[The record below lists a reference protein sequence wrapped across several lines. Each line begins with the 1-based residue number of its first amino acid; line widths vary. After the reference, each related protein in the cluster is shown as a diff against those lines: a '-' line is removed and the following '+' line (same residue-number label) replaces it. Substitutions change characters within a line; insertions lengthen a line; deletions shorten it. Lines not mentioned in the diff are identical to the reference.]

1 MTISAWDEAYT
12 RSVPAAWDI
21 GRPQKAFIRLA
32 DAGLFCGRLLD
43 VGCGTG
49 EHAMLAASRGAD
61 ALGVDMSPL
70 AIEQARAKAKDRGLT
85 ARFEV
90 GNALELGQLGVTFD
104 TVIDSALFH
113 NLDDDERGLYVAGLT
128 AVVPP
133 GGLCYLMCYSDRQP
147 GDAIRP
153 RRIHQHELRDS
164 FSGGWT
170 VISII
175 PDILELNYST
185 EAEAWLATVQRK

>member
-12 RSVPAAWDI
+12 RSVPAKWDI
-21 GRPQKAFIRLA
+21 GRPQMAFVRLA
-32 DAGLFCGRLLD
+32 DAGLFRGRLLD

-49 EHAMLAASRGAD
+49 EHALLAAGRGAG

-90 GNALELGQLGVTFD
+90 GNALELGQFGETFD
-104 TVIDSALFH
+104 TIIDSALFH
-113 NLDDDERGLYVAGLT
+113 NLDDDERALYVAGLT

-153 RRIHQHELRDS
+153 RRIHQYELRDS
-164 FSGGWT
+164 FSAGWQ
-170 VISII
+170 VINII
-175 PDILELNYST
+175 PDIFELSDNT
-185 EAEAWLATVQRK
+185 EAEAWLATIKRK